1 VTEGTVPKF
10 PWVRMVSSPG
20 RVLEWAN
27 ENRMPAIHLVN
38 LTKAYRIGRQTVAAV
53 NDVSLTA
60 PDGQIVTLLG
70 PSGCGKSTT
79 LRCIAGLE
87 RPDDGEILFDDRPLF
102 SRVRRIS
109 VPPERRNAGMVFQS
123 YAIWPHLS
131 VFQNVAYPLQVRGL
145 PANEVSQRVR
155 QSLALVGLSGLE
167 DRPGPYLS
175 GGQQQRVV
183 LARAL
188 VYQPEVLLLDEPL
201 SNLDAKVR
209 EQVREE
215 LRALQRRLGITTMY
229 VTHDQLE
236 ALGLSDVVAVMQ
248 HGRIVEVGTPQ
259 ELYIRPRHP
268 FTAAFL
274 GEISYVTGKV
284 GAPDGTDGPVRIES
298 PVGSLRA
305 LRSED
310 GGVGA
315 TVVAGVRPEHVQLS
329 RDHPGSAV
337 NVLRGT
343 VTSALYEGTRVKYR
357 LSVGEFN
364 LLAFSPETFSLD
376 EHLFVA
382 IEPRHLILLPHL
394 ATD

>member
-1 VTEGTVPKF
+1 
-10 PWVRMVSSPG
+10 
-20 RVLEWAN
+20 
-27 ENRMPAIHLVN
+27 MPSIRLVN
-38 LTKAYRIGRQTVAAV
+38 LTKVYRIGRQTVTAV
-53 NDVSLTA
+53 NSVSLTA

-87 RPDDGEILFDDRPLF
+87 RPDDGEILFDDRPLY
-102 SRVRRIS
+102 SRARRIS

-145 PANEVSQRVR
+145 PAREVTERVR
-155 QSLALVGLSGLE
+155 QALALVGLSGLE

-188 VYQPEVLLLDEPL
+188 VYHPEVLLLDEPL

-236 ALGLSDVVAVMQ
+236 ALGLSDVVAVME
-248 HGRIVEVGTPQ
+248 HGRIVEIGTPQ
-259 ELYIRPRHP
+259 ELYTRPRHP

-274 GEISYVTGKV
+274 GEISYIV
-284 GAPDGTDGPVRIES
+284 GAAGGGDGEDGLLTIDS
-298 PVGSLRA
+298 SVGALRA
-305 LRSED
+305 LRPE
-310 GGVGA
+310 GGSLAGSR
-315 TVVAGVRPEHVQLS
+315 VVAGVRPEHVSLS
-329 RDHPGSAV
+329 KRHPGDAA
-337 NVLRGT
+337 NILRGK

-357 LSVGEFN
+357 LAVGEFN
-364 LLAFSPETFSLD
+364 LLAFSPETFAPD
-376 EHLFVA
+376 EQLYVA
-382 IEPRHLILLPHL
+382 IEPRHLILLPQL
-394 ATD
+394 AAE